1 MKTINLL
8 PKEEK
13 IRDVK
18 GIIFSTI
25 LVLFM
30 VMFAVLII
38 FSIVLFDTNN
48 NLTPKLDDY
57 KRINMQVHDYVTKL
71 EAYEQFK
78 EKVIAKAELADSLQ
92 KEEILWSD
100 FLYDFGKKTP
110 DNTYV
115 NYIEAS
121 SGPFYDFIS
130 EIKAAKEI
138 PEEIPKILFF
148 KTTGYAVDYTDVTKL
163 IIEIKNM
170 PNIGEVWINNISK
183 NYITES
189 NIEVLFFDI
198 SAYMNIGPYLEDLKV
213 EVETQTEETGEEEE
227 VLDTE
232 LESLNQ

>member
-13 IRDVK
+13 IRDVR

-25 LVLFM
+25 LVLFV

-38 FSIVLFDTNN
+38 FSIILFDTNN

-57 KRINMQVHDYVTKL
+57 KRINMQLHDYVTKL
-71 EAYEQFK
+71 EAYKQFK
-78 EKVIAKAELADSLQ
+78 ENVNAKAELADSLQ

-121 SGPFYDFIS
+121 SGPFYEFIS
-130 EIKAAKEI
+130 EAAKEK
-138 PEEIPKILFF
+138 PEEIPKVLFF

-198 SAYMNIGPYLEDLKV
+198 SAYMDIGPYLEDLKV
-213 EVETQTEETGEEEE
+213 EVETQTEETGEEE

-232 LESLNQ
+232 LQTLNQ

>member
-18 GIIFSTI
+18 GIIFNTI

-30 VMFAVLII
+30 VMFVVLII
-38 FSIVLFDTNN
+38 FSIILFDTNN

-57 KRINMQVHDYVTKL
+57 KRINMQVHDYITKL

-92 KEEILWSD
+92 KVEIIWSD

-121 SGPFYDFIS
+121 SEPFYEFIS
-130 EIKAAKEI
+130 EAAKEK

-148 KTTGYAVDYTDVTKL
+148 KTTGYAIDYTDITKL

-170 PNIGEVWINNISK
+170 TNIGEVWINNISK

-198 SAYMNIGPYLEDLKV
+198 SAYMDIEPYLEDLKV
-213 EVETQTEETGEEEE
+213 EEETQTEGTGEEEDI
-227 VLDTE
+227 LDTE
-232 LESLNQ
+232 IQSLNQ

>member
-13 IRDVK
+13 IRDVR

-25 LVLFM
+25 LVLFV

-38 FSIVLFDTNN
+38 FSIILFDTNN

-57 KRINMQVHDYVTKL
+57 KRINMQLHDYVTKL

-78 EKVIAKAELADSLQ
+78 ENVNSKAELADSLQ

-121 SGPFYDFIS
+121 SEPFYEFIS
-130 EIKAAKEI
+130 EAAKEK
-138 PEEIPKILFF
+138 PEEIPKVLFF

-198 SAYMNIGPYLEDLKV
+198 SAYMDIGPYLEDLKV
-213 EVETQTEETGEEEE
+213 EVETQTEETGEEE

-232 LESLNQ
+232 LQTLNQ

>member
-1 MKTINLL
+1 MKTIILL

-13 IRDVK
+13 IRDVR

-25 LVLFM
+25 LVLFV

-38 FSIVLFDTNN
+38 FSIILFDTNN

-57 KRINMQVHDYVTKL
+57 KRINMQLHDYVTKL

-78 EKVIAKAELADSLQ
+78 ENVNAKAELADSLQ

-121 SGPFYDFIS
+121 SGPFYEFIS
-130 EIKAAKEI
+130 EAAKEK
-138 PEEIPKILFF
+138 PEEIPKVLFF

-198 SAYMNIGPYLEDLKV
+198 SAYMDIGPYLEDLKV
-213 EVETQTEETGEEEE
+213 EVETQTEETGEEE

-232 LESLNQ
+232 LQTLNQ

>member
-13 IRDVK
+13 IRDVR

-25 LVLFM
+25 LVLFV

-57 KRINMQVHDYVTKL
+57 KRINMQLHDYVTKL
-71 EAYEQFK
+71 EAYKQFK
-78 EKVIAKAELADSLQ
+78 ENVNAKAELADSLQ

-121 SGPFYDFIS
+121 SEPFYEFIS
-130 EIKAAKEI
+130 EAAKEK
-138 PEEIPKILFF
+138 PEEIPKVLFF

-198 SAYMNIGPYLEDLKV
+198 SAYMDIGPYLEDLKV
-213 EVETQTEETGEEEE
+213 EVETQTEETGEEE

-232 LESLNQ
+232 LQTLNQ

>member
-1 MKTINLL
+1 MNTINLL

-18 GIIFSTI
+18 GIIFSTVLI
-25 LVLFM
+25 LFAAV
-30 VMFAVLII
+30 FAVLII
-38 FSIVLFDTNN
+38 FSIILFDTNN

-57 KRINMQVHDYVTKL
+57 KRINMQVHDYVIKL

-92 KEEILWSD
+92 EEEILWSD

-110 DNTYV
+110 DNVYV

-121 SGPFYDFIS
+121 SEPFYDFIS
-130 EIKAAKEI
+130 EIKATKEKPEDI
-138 PEEIPKILFF
+138 PEIL

-170 PNIGEVWINNISK
+170 PDISEVWINNISK

-198 SAYMNIGPYLEDLKV
+198 SAYMDVEPYLEDLKV
-213 EVETQTEETGEEEE
+213 EEDTQTEETGEEE

>member
-13 IRDVK
+13 IRDVR

-25 LVLFM
+25 LVLFV

-38 FSIVLFDTNN
+38 FSIILFDTNN

-57 KRINMQVHDYVTKL
+57 KRINMQLHDYVTKL

-78 EKVIAKAELADSLQ
+78 ENVNAKAELADSLQ

-121 SGPFYDFIS
+121 SEPFYEFIS
-130 EIKAAKEI
+130 EAAKEK
-138 PEEIPKILFF
+138 PEEIPKVLFF

-198 SAYMNIGPYLEDLKV
+198 SAYMDIGPYLEDLKV
-213 EVETQTEETGEEEE
+213 EVETQTEETGEEE

-232 LESLNQ
+232 LQTLNQ

>member
-8 PKEEK
+8 PKEVRVK
-13 IRDVK
+13 DIRSILLNAISILL
-18 GIIFSTI
+18 IIVIII
-25 LVLFM
+25 LVFIS
-30 VMFAVLII
+30 VF
-38 FSIVLFDTNN
+38 LFDINKY
-48 NLTPKLDDY
+48 LVPKLNDY
-57 KRINMQVHDYVTKL
+57 ENINMQVHDYITKL

-92 KEEILWSD
+92 KVEIIWSD

-110 DNTYV
+110 DNAYV

-121 SGPFYDFIS
+121 SGPFYEFIS
-130 EIKAAKEI
+130 EAAKEK

-189 NIEVLFFDI
+189 NIELLFFDI
-198 SAYMNIGPYLEDLKV
+198 SAYLDIEPYLEDLKV
-213 EVETQTEETGEEEE
+213 EEETQTEGTGEEEG

-232 LESLNQ
+232 LQSLNQ